1 MTPELAAR
9 LAAYRIELV
18 TEAKEYTLVAREN
31 CFAML
36 HLGERSVPGIG
47 SAGMI
52 TDHGLTYL
60 VWREGEPRLVGKRSN
75 VAAGP
80 QAVEA
85 IRRFAE
91 DLKEAVAGS

>member
-1 MTPELAAR
+1 MTSELAAR

-18 TEAKEYTLVAREN
+18 TEAREYTLVAREN

-36 HLGERSVPGIG
+36 HLGERTAPGIG

-52 TDHGLTYL
+52 TDHGLAYL
-60 VWREGEPRLVGKRSN
+60 VWCQGEPRLVGKGSN
-75 VAAGP
+75 VEAGP
-80 QAVEA
+80 QQVEA

-91 DLKEAVAGS
+91 DLKEAVAKS